1 MSLSK
6 SAFRLP
12 HATKCIEIDV
22 IEDTAQAPVG
32 RLSLSVRGVQ
42 RVSNGNALGEAWACP
57 PPFNH
62 QF

>member
-6 SAFRLP
+6 SSFRLR

-32 RLSLSVRGVQ
+32 RLSLFARSVQ
-42 RVSNGNALGEAWACP
+42 RVSNGNALGEAWTCSP
-57 PPFNH
+57 P
-62 QF
+62 